1 MKRTAYE
8 HRPASAFRAACIA
21 AIVLIGAAPIYAA
34 AADMAAPAASPV
46 KTSAS
51 HGDRTEK
58 RITDLHAKLAITPAQ
73 EPLWSSVADVMRDNA
88 KKMDELT
95 QARTQNETTMTAVDD
110 LKSYGAVADAHA
122 DGIKKFTPAFSAL
135 YDSMSDEQKAT
146 ADSMFRHHHREARKS
161 AATKA
166 K

>member
-1 MKRTAYE
+1 ML
-8 HRPASAFRAACIA
+8 RATVVIETDNS
-21 AIVLIGAAPIYAA
+21 AAPIYVA
-34 AADMAAPAASPV
+34 AADTTTAATSPV
-46 KTSAS
+46 KTSAKSSTS
-51 HGDRTEK
+51 HVDRTEK

-95 QARTQNETTMTAVDD
+95 QARTQNATTMTAVDD
-110 LKSYGAVADAHA
+110 LKSYGAIADAHA

-146 ADSMFRHHHREARKS
+146 ADSMFRHQHRGKSKS
-161 AATKA
+161 ATSKA

>member
-1 MKRTAYE
+1 
-8 HRPASAFRAACIA
+8 
-21 AIVLIGAAPIYAA
+21 LISAAPIYVA
-34 AADMAAPAASPV
+34 AADMATPATAATSPV
-46 KTSAS
+46 KASAKSATS

-88 KKMDELT
+88 KKMDALT
-95 QARTQNETTMTAVDD
+95 QARTQNATTMTAVDD
-110 LKSYGAVADAHA
+110 LKSYGEIADAHA

-161 AATKA
+161 AAPKA